1 MLSGATSAQWS
12 RRVATLTIVLLA
24 AGVVVAGALGD
35 FSM

>member
-1 MLSGATSAQWS
+1 MKPSTVTRAQINA
-12 RRVATLTIVLLA
+12 VATLTIVLLA